1 MIEIEKPRIDVIEEG
16 VRLGKF
22 IVTPLEGG
30 FGTTLGNALRRVLLS
45 SLPGAAA
52 TAVRIEGVRH
62 EFSTIKGV
70 QEDVTD
76 IVLNLKNLVV
86 KMFNEEPEILTL
98 HVQGEG
104 IATAADFTTTGS
116 VEIINPDLPI
126 ASLSE
131 DGELF
136 MEVTVQRGRGYI
148 TAEEH
153 KREHEHVIG
162 VIPIDASFSP
172 VERVNFTV
180 EHTRVGQV
188 TDFDQLILDIKT
200 NGSIT
205 PEEAVSLAARI
216 LQEHLNLFI
225 NLNKEAKE
233 IEIMVEKE
241 DEEKDKILETTIEE
255 LELSV
260 RSSNCLKRAGIN
272 TVEEL
277 LNKTEEDLLKV
288 RNLGKKSLE
297 EILGKLNDLG
307 LELKR
312 PE

>member
-1 MIEIEKPRIDVIEEG
+1 MIEIEKPRIEIIENG
-16 VRLGKF
+16 PNFGKF

-30 FGTTLGNALRRVLLS
+30 YGLTLGNALRRVLLS
-45 SLPGAAA
+45 SLPGAAV
-52 TAVRIEGVRH
+52 TAVKIEGVNH
-62 EFSTIKGV
+62 EFSTIEGV
-70 QEDVTD
+70 HEDVTD
-76 IVLNLKNLVV
+76 IVLNLKGLVV
-86 KMFNEEPEILTL
+86 RMHEDEPQKLTL
-98 HVQGEG
+98 HVKNKGDV
-104 IATAADFTTTGS
+104 TAKSFTVTGDI
-116 VEIINPDLPI
+116 EIINPDLHI

-131 DGELF
+131 GADLY
-136 MEVTVQRGRGYI
+136 MEVTVERGRGYV

-172 VERVNFTV
+172 VERVKFDI

-188 TDFDQLILDIKT
+188 TDYDQLILNVET
-200 NGSIT
+200 NGSVF

-216 LQEHLNLFI
+216 LQEHLGLFTD
-225 NLNKEAKE
+225 LNKETSS

-272 TVEEL
+272 NVEDL
-277 LNKTEEDLLKV
+277 INKTEEDLLKV
-288 RNLGKKSLE
+288 RNLGNKSLE
-297 EILGKLNDLG
+297 EILEKMKELG
-307 LELKR
+307 IELKKS
-312 PE
+312 E